1 MEVNGGQE
9 VLVKQL
15 FTFFMLGQNQSIKST
30 HTCCFEGLVSASL
43 LLVSFLLLEKNIAA
57 SYPDCHHFCVLNP
70 IIRW

>member
-30 HTCCFEGLVSASL
+30 HTCCFEGLVSAPL
-43 LLVSFLLLEKNIAA
+43 LLVSFLLLEKILQLPTLTAITFV
-57 SYPDCHHFCVLNP
+57 Y
-70 IIRW
+70 